1 MRSMRSIKMKLSD
14 SDWSCGSALMYIFF
28 SDNDRVSGEDY
39 YPKVVKACLLCTLSN
54 PDKNDGH
61 ERLDNKELDLIKR
74 LVKSI
79 RLLPAKITGES
90 RLAPIVWIKLAIQI
104 SFTGIPIANKF
115 MRHYGEWR
123 NECQHSRK
131 LALVVKENSDADS
144 TTKPSTKSRDS
155 IAYSLDVFLLTDIAE
170 FNQLKHTY
178 SIQYKAIDIN
188 DKGATQKIEIPTA
201 KARTKKSARDQI
213 GENICR
219 DVEWCINEAANLK
232 LGLIKLYRRPKESK
246 FTYDETRAHLLER
259 LREKFRGRLK
269 GSNSDNAY
277 LRAITLFVTCKG
289 CKRSIKA
296 PKQTK
301 TKRKKTKPFPI
312 RRKS

>member
-1 MRSMRSIKMKLSD
+1 MELNNG
-14 SDWSCGSALMYIFF
+14 DWDCGNALMYIFF
-28 SDNDRVSGEDY
+28 SDSDRVSSEVEY
-39 YPKVVKACLLCTLSN
+39 SEILKAHLLYVLSN
-54 PDKNDGH
+54 PDEYNGH
-61 ERLDNKELDLIKR
+61 ELLDVEDLNLIKR
-74 LVKSI
+74 LIKSI

-90 RLAPIVWIKLAIQI
+90 QLAPIVWLKLAIQI

-115 MRHYGEWR
+115 MKRYGEWR

-131 LALVVKENSDADS
+131 LALVVQENSDVDS

-201 KARTKKSARDQI
+201 KALTKKSARDQI

-219 DVEWCINEAANLK
+219 DVEWCINEAADLK
-232 LGLIKLYRRPKESK
+232 FGRIQLHREPNEPK
-246 FTYDETRAHLLER
+246 FTYYETRTHLLGR
-259 LREKFRGRLK
+259 LREKFGERLK
-269 GSNSDNAY
+269 GSNSDDAY

-301 TKRKKTKPFPI
+301 TK
-312 RRKS
+312 

>member
-1 MRSMRSIKMKLSD
+1 MKLSKSYWNCD
-14 SDWSCGSALMYIFF
+14 NALTYIFF
-28 SDNDRVSGEDY
+28 SDSDRVSGEVDY
-39 YPKVVKACLLCTLSN
+39 SKLVKNQLLDTLN
-54 PDKNDGH
+54 IPDKNDGY
-61 ERLDNKELDLIKR
+61 EQLDQEDLDLIKR

-90 RLAPIVWIKLAIQI
+90 RLAPIVWIKLAMQI
-104 SFTGIPIANKF
+104 SFTGIHIPIANKF
-115 MRHYGEWR
+115 MKKYGEWR
-123 NECQHSRK
+123 EECLHTGK
-131 LALVVKENSDADS
+131 LALVVQENSDVES

-219 DVEWCINEAANLK
+219 DVEWCINEAADLEF
-232 LGLIKLYRRPKESK
+232 GRIQLYREPDEPK
-246 FTYDETRAHLLER
+246 FTYYETRTHLLGR
-259 LREKFRGRLK
+259 LREKFGERLK
-269 GSNSDNAY
+269 GSNGDDAY

-301 TKRKKTKPFPI
+301 TKTKREKTKPFSI
-312 RRKS
+312 HRKT